1 MVADTSNTQR
11 KKIKIAF
18 VASARPEAQ
27 EALEQL
33 RKTYGDCPVED
44 ANLIVALGGDGL
56 MLEVLRAHIEDGVP
70 VFGLNYGTIGFL
82 MNDYSPDNLLE
93 RLNEAKA
100 NIIHP
105 LKMVAETTDGKSHV
119 EFAINEVSLLRQTHQ
134 TARFGIRV
142 DNTERM
148 PEIICDGI
156 ILATAAGS
164 TAYNLSAYGPILPI
178 GAELLALTPISVFRP
193 RRWRGA
199 ILRDNSTVTIE
210 ILEPHHRPVAASADN
225 QEIRDVKKV
234 TINLDRSKSMII
246 LFDKDR
252 SLDERV
258 LAEQFAH

>member
-33 RKTYGDCPVED
+33 RKAYGDCPVEE

-105 LKMVAETTDGKSHV
+105 LKM
-119 EFAINEVSLLRQTHQ
+119 
-134 TARFGIRV
+134 
-142 DNTERM
+142 
-148 PEIICDGI
+148 
-156 ILATAAGS
+156 
-164 TAYNLSAYGPILPI
+164 
-178 GAELLALTPISVFRP
+178 
-193 RRWRGA
+193 
-199 ILRDNSTVTIE
+199 
-210 ILEPHHRPVAASADN
+210 
-225 QEIRDVKKV
+225 
-234 TINLDRSKSMII
+234 
-246 LFDKDR
+246 
-252 SLDERV
+252 
-258 LAEQFAH
+258 QFK